1 MINQQPKK
9 LFLQRLS
16 SRFQYF
22 HVFRKTM
29 SERPTHLRQN
39 SDSTCPL
46 CRNPLQDASHHWV
59 LPATDCPSADQ
70 MPALVLGLVDRAEG
84 RTSTASISSC
94 DQFVGENAE
103 NDLVTSSTSD
113 GFTLISHK
121 DSEDEIH

>member
-1 MINQQPKK
+1 MIPI
-9 LFLQRLS
+9 FS
-16 SRFQYF
+16 Y
-22 HVFRKTM
+22 FRKTM
-29 SERPTHLRQN
+29 SERPAHLRQN

-59 LPATDCPSADQ
+59 LPTTDSPSANQ

-121 DSEDEIH
+121 NSEDEIQ